1 MSGGRPNKSSSE
13 TTTFGEK
20 KMWEKWKQMKMEM
33 KKIFTRLPVTYHK
46 MKSGT
51 QLYEVYDNIIRD
63 HWKEQFPNEA
73 KDRTDAEIDENIDPM
88 FWLEECQ
95 YILSVKVHRA
105 NGEWTTDCAD
115 KLPGPT
121 RDAIRQNVTSRKCDS
136 KAKFVASRLDST
148 VKEAIARENVLRS
161 RVKRETQAMKNVESK
176 MKIAKTKLKLLEE
189 MKEEYVKHNGEEKY
203 AKKRATLMNA
213 LIDAGDEDDVST
225 GVSTKMSTGV
235 LTKSMSELD
244 NSV

>member
-1 MSGGRPNKSSSE
+1 
-13 TTTFGEK
+13 
-20 KMWEKWKQMKMEM
+20 
-33 KKIFTRLPVTYHK
+33 
-46 MKSGT
+46 
-51 QLYEVYDNIIRD
+51 
-63 HWKEQFPNEA
+63 
-73 KDRTDAEIDENIDPM
+73 M

-121 RDAIRQNVTSRKCDS
+121 RDAIRQNVMSRKCDS
-136 KAKFVASRLDST
+136 RAKVVASRLDST

-161 RVKRETQAMKNVESK
+161 RVKRESQEMKNVENK
-176 MKIAKTKLKLLEE
+176 MKIAKSKLKLLEE

-235 LTKSMSELD
+235 STKSMSELD
-244 NSV
+244 NSVQLDNSV

>member
-1 MSGGRPNKSSSE
+1 
-13 TTTFGEK
+13 
-20 KMWEKWKQMKMEM
+20 
-33 KKIFTRLPVTYHK
+33 
-46 MKSGT
+46 
-51 QLYEVYDNIIRD
+51 
-63 HWKEQFPNEA
+63 
-73 KDRTDAEIDENIDPM
+73 M

-121 RDAIRQNVTSRKCDS
+121 RDAIRQNVMSRKCDS
-136 KAKFVASRLDST
+136 RAKVVASRLDST

-161 RVKRETQAMKNVESK
+161 RVKRESQAMKNVESK
-176 MKIAKTKLKLLEE
+176 MKIAKSKLKLLEE
-189 MKEEYVKHNGEEKY
+189 MKEEYVEHNGEEKY

-225 GVSTKMSTGV
+225 GVSTKMSNGV
-235 LTKSMSELD
+235 STKSMSELD